1 MISISNKGLLLQ
13 RFHNIYE
20 YMCLKG
26 EHINKIY
33 KKIEDIES
41 DINEMTN
48 EHKMLIE
55 TNKNEIENVN
65 EIMVTKSEINDLLQ
79 ELTNSING
87 LLPSLPVT
95 VLERPSRE
103 EQLR

>member
-13 RFHNIYE
+13 RFQDLHE
-20 YMCLKG
+20 YMRLMG

-79 ELTNSING
+79 ELTNSIGG

-95 VLERPSRE
+95 VLERPNRE